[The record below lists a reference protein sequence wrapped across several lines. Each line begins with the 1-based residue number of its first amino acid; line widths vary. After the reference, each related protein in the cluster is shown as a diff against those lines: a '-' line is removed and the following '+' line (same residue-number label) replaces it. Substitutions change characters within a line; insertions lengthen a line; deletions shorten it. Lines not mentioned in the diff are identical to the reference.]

1 MKDLFTL
8 NDDGGST
15 ETCSIFSQLSEK
27 VNVVGASKDKQEESK
42 SQNPSTSKSD
52 EPTNKSE
59 SKDVSDNM
67 GDDKAYR
74 SDTKADEET
83 NILQSLFDA
92 HGIHV
97 SS

>member
-27 VNVVGASKDKQEESK
+27 VNVFGASKDSQEESK
-42 SQNPSTSKSD
+42 LRNPSTSKSD
-52 EPTNKSE
+52 EPTTESE
-59 SKDVSDNM
+59 SKDEDRAHL
-67 GDDKAYR
+67 G
-74 SDTKADEET
+74 DTKADEET